1 MSVVGKKVPEVV
13 SAPRI
18 ESMVQTQRTAMSD
31 RASINFGRKH
41 ANPIPNA
48 CRIGNLVMSS
58 VIIGTDPVSGEMPAD
73 METQCRNMFVHV
85 RGIAETAGGSTD
97 DIIKMTVW
105 LKNLN
110 DRAALNEEWLRMFPD
125 PASRPARHAHQYVGD
140 LTALI
145 QCDVTLYLG
154 TGRASKAGGA

>member
-1 MSVVGKKVPEVV
+1 
-13 SAPRI
+13 
-18 ESMVQTQRTAMSD
+18 MSD

-58 VIIGTDPVSGEMPAD
+58 VIIGTDPVSGELPPD
-73 METQCRNMFVHV
+73 MASQCRNMFAHA
-85 RGIAETAGGSTD
+85 RGIAESAGGSTD

-110 DRAALNEEWLRMFPD
+110 DRTALNEEWLRMFPD

-140 LTALI
+140 LAAVI
-145 QCDVTLYLG
+145 QCDLTLYLG
-154 TGRASKAGGA
+154 SGKSPNSAGL

>member
-1 MSVVGKKVPEVV
+1 
-13 SAPRI
+13 
-18 ESMVQTQRTAMSD
+18 MSD
-31 RASINFGRKH
+31 RTSINFGRKH

-58 VIIGTDPVSGEMPAD
+58 VIIGTDPVSGEMPPD
-73 METQCRNMFVHV
+73 METQCSNMFVHV

-145 QCDVTLYLG
+145 QCDVTLYLSTG
-154 TGRASKAGGA
+154 TASKAGGA